1 MTQIEQQ
8 FTDIML
14 VLCQGVLLI
23 EFFLLF
29 TTFDWSFE
37 KKAVS
42 NWETKPN
49 GTAGDILESPVST
62 QCCVHVSRS

>member
-8 FTDIML
+8 FIDIML
-14 VLCQGVLLI
+14 VLCQGVLLM
-23 EFFLLF
+23 EFFLL
-29 TTFDWSFE
+29 FDWSFE

-42 NWETKPN
+42 NWETKHK

-62 QCCVHVSRS
+62 QCCVHVSRSWV